1 MYRHSM
7 LSGLCILAC
16 GMFSLNSISGRIF
29 LLLEELVFS
38 FIWKHSVSVIIKINL
53 GAQLYVVQ

>member
-16 GMFSLNSISGRIF
+16 CMFSLNSISGRIF
-29 LLLEELVFS
+29 LLLEELLFS
-38 FIWKHSVSVIIKINL
+38 FIWKHSLCVIIKKKM
-53 GAQLYVVQ
+53 GAQVYVVQ